1 MPMKRKITTVSF
13 DVDGTLV
20 TPSFAD
26 LVWLEALPQAVS
38 DCWKIGLEDAK
49 QRLYADYDSIGQ
61 QRPEWYD
68 LQYWVKRYR
77 LDMNPRNFVLQYKNA
92 VTIYPEVMD
101 VLERLRERFDL
112 VIVSNSSRLFLDVT
126 TEPLRPYFKHVYST
140 LSDLGMM
147 KDTDAYAAVCERIGI
162 NPHEMAHIGDS
173 LELDYIRA
181 RRAGLRAFY
190 LDRKGRRHGRYFV
203 KDLKEFAMRLG

>member
-1 MPMKRKITTVSF
+1 MPMKRKITAVSF

-26 LVWLEALPQAVS
+26 IVWLEALPQAVS
-38 DCWKIGLEDAK
+38 DCWKISLEDAK
-49 QRLYADYDSIGQ
+49 QRLYADYDSIGP

-77 LDMNPRNFVLQYKNA
+77 LELNPKTFILQYKNA
-92 VTIYPEVMD
+92 VTIYPEVMG
-101 VLERLRERFDL
+101 VLERLKERFDL
-112 VIVSNSSRLFLDVT
+112 IVISNSSRLFLDVT
-126 TEPLRPYFKHVYST
+126 TEPLRQYFKHVYST

-147 KDTDAYAAVCERIGI
+147 KDTAAYTAVCNRVGI
-162 NPHEMAHIGDS
+162 NPREVAHIGDS

-181 RRAGLRAFY
+181 KRAGLRAYY
-190 LDRKGRRHGRYFV
+190 LDRNARRRGRYFV
-203 KDLKEFAMRLG
+203 KDLKEFTMRLG